1 MRHLATLSLALVFTL
16 GSAGVTVSQV
26 NDNPR
31 VRYCNA
37 GLERSINVCNNMHD
51 VNSTG
56 WQKCIDYSVSMHRM
70 CIMEAVAH
78 MDTIEP

>member
-1 MRHLATLSLALVFTL
+1 MRHLATISLAVVFTL
-16 GSAGVTVSQV
+16 GSAGATVSQV

-31 VRYCNA
+31 IRHCNA
-37 GLERSINVCNNMHD
+37 GLDRSINVCNNMHD

-70 CIMEAVAH
+70 CVMEAVQH